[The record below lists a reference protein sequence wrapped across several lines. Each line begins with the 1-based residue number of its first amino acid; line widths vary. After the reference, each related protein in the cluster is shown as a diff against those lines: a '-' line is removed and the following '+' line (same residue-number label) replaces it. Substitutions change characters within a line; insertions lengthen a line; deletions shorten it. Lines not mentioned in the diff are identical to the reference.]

1 MITYF
6 KKIPGENHLNI
17 KFIGMGFIKTFEQSE
32 VAEQQ
37 QYITKNK
44 WLVHFQN
51 RRLTCSGLWTFVCV
65 HWIQSF
71 HFSCK
76 GLTVGVDR

>member
-1 MITYF
+1 MITYL

-37 QYITKNK
+37 QYIAKNK
-44 WLVHFQN
+44 
-51 RRLTCSGLWTFVCV
+51 
-65 HWIQSF
+65 
-71 HFSCK
+71 
-76 GLTVGVDR
+76 